1 MEIIALIYREYFVK
15 KNILIQQTKIAKFDF
30 KVFFFFL
37 RKNGRQK
44 SCQESFSFFFV
55 RRILDVLFN
64 FLRDIVIHYW
74 LKVNTLENLG

>member
-30 KVFFFFL
+30 KVFFFFS

-44 SCQESFSFFFV
+44 LSRVVFFF
-55 RRILDVLFN
+55 FC
-64 FLRDIVIHYW
+64 
-74 LKVNTLENLG
+74 

>member
-44 SCQESFSFFFV
+44 LSRVVFFFFLLEEFLTCFLTSWG
-55 RRILDVLFN
+55 ILLYIID
-64 FLRDIVIHYW
+64 
-74 LKVNTLENLG
+74 